1 MPMLVQAGRRRW
13 LALSAL
19 LAMAFFAGGEA
30 ALADP
35 AASPPHACGATTAQQ
50 AAPLAEKL
58 FAAGQYQQAGECY
71 QAAGDMT
78 HANLAFLKAAGPKG
92 ADTARDLK
100 AQGDTAKALFA
111 NAAQAFRR
119 NH

>member
-1 MPMLVQAGRRRW
+1 MQMLVQSGRRRL

-19 LAMAFFAGGEA
+19 FAMALVAGGELA
-30 ALADP
+30 FADP
-35 AASPPHACGATTAQQ
+35 AATPSYSCAASTPEQ
-50 AAPLAEKL
+50 AGPLAEKL
-58 FAAGQYQQAGECY
+58 FASGQYQRAGECY

-100 AQGDTAKALFA
+100 AQGDSAKALFA
-111 NAAQAFRR
+111 NAAQAFKR

>member
-1 MPMLVQAGRRRW
+1 MLVQAGRRRW

-19 LAMAFFAGGEA
+19 VAMAFVAGGEVVC
-30 ALADP
+30 ADP
-35 AASPPHACGATTAQQ
+35 AATPSHACEASTAAQAGA
-50 AAPLAEKL
+50 LAEKL

-71 QAAGDMT
+71 RAAGDMT

-100 AQGDTAKALFA
+100 AQGDSAKALFA

-119 NH
+119 SH